1 MAICTYLSIINLN
14 VNGYIKQ
21 ILIYL
26 KGKIERDTI
35 IGDINT
41 TLTSMDRPSR
51 QKINKEISD
60 LKDILDWIN
69 SYVQNIPSQA
79 AGYTFFPQVNTEHF
93 PGYIKC

>member
-1 MAICTYLSIINLN
+1 MNKMAICTYLSIINLN

-41 TLTSMDRPSR
+41 TLTSMYRPSR
-51 QKINKEISD
+51 QKINKETSD
-60 LKDILDWIN
+60 LKDILD
-69 SYVQNIPSQA
+69 
-79 AGYTFFPQVNTEHF
+79 
-93 PGYIKC
+93 